1 VRVRRVKQP
10 MEDAARTA
18 AHNPLLIDIKYS
30 TLYRITQATMRPK
43 SPAVKRPHRYDATN
57 RRAAALRTRGAVLDA
72 AQRLFVR
79 DGFQATTIPAV
90 AVEAGVSQETVYKA
104 FGGKAGLVRGI
115 RERALA
121 GSGPAH
127 AERRSNTLQKE
138 ERDPRRII
146 EGWGRLT
153 VEVAPRVMP
162 ILQLVASGAATDAE
176 MARLREELDR
186 ARLTRMRGNARR
198 LHRAGHLRKGMPPG
212 EAADVMWAC
221 SSPELYDL
229 LVGRR
234 GWSLARY
241 ARFIVNVMT
250 AGLLPR

>member
-1 VRVRRVKQP
+1 
-10 MEDAARTA
+10 
-18 AHNPLLIDIKYS
+18 
-30 TLYRITQATMRPK
+30 MRPK
-43 SPAVKRPHRYDATN
+43 SPAVKRPRRYDATN

-138 ERDPRRII
+138 ERP
-146 EGWGRLT
+146 
-153 VEVAPRVMP
+153 
-162 ILQLVASGAATDAE
+162 
-176 MARLREELDR
+176 
-186 ARLTRMRGNARR
+186 
-198 LHRAGHLRKGMPPG
+198 
-212 EAADVMWAC
+212 
-221 SSPELYDL
+221 
-229 LVGRR
+229 
-234 GWSLARY
+234 
-241 ARFIVNVMT
+241 
-250 AGLLPR
+250 